1 MGTIKKDFV
10 HFVTWHVIHNLTPSR
25 PSCILQTLKFIVAQ
39 IINVGRIAGFWL
51 EEMTCRSQGQ
61 CRILG
66 LKRAGQSKFDS
77 RQIFRFGKVNRFI
90 WLVEWTSVNY
100 WYWSLYR
107 LLRWKIRRKWMK
119 YSAFIGGYFFYC
131 ISQNRTVVISQWSY
145 TTDSTYKSMLVGQ
158 REVDRNSPGRLLL
171 SNAGYVLVAQYRPP
185 MPTSNIMT
193 STFSLTNA
201 SNATSDKNAKYAG
214 CSPFSSWLWMFQK
227 YLTNNSDSIG
237 E

>member
-1 MGTIKKDFV
+1 MI
-10 HFVTWHVIHNLTPSR
+10 W
-25 PSCILQTLKFIVAQ
+25 
-39 IINVGRIAGFWL
+39 
-51 EEMTCRSQGQ
+51 
-61 CRILG
+61 
-66 LKRAGQSKFDS
+66 
-77 RQIFRFGKVNRFI
+77 FGKIHRLI
-90 WLVEWTSVNY
+90 WLVERTSVND
-100 WYWSLYR
+100 WFWGFYR
-107 LLRWKIRRKWMK
+107 LLRRKIGRKWVK
-119 YSAFIGGYFFYC
+119 YTTLICGYLFYRV
-131 ISQNRTVVISQWSY
+131 SQNRTVIISQWSY

-185 MPTSNIMT
+185 MPTSNIIT

-201 SNATSDKNAKYAG
+201 SSATSDKNAKYAG